1 MRVCARLP
9 VTVSWHVIPINREH
23 DLLDKHQLQAVLTN
37 QNLLCAYE
45 RQMLKKH
52 RLIHEEF
59 DMKPM

>member
-45 RQMLKKH
+45 RQMLKKT
-52 RLIHEEF
+52 
-59 DMKPM
+59 